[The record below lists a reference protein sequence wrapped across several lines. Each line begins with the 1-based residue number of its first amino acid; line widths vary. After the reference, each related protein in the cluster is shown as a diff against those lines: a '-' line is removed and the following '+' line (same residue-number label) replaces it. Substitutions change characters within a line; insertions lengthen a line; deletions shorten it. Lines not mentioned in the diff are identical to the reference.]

1 MPIPIAV
8 HIFDTPILLLT
19 RLLEYSYCGDLRRD
33 LCGHI
38 PPPLG
43 CGTRPARG
51 ARARVLVIVY
61 HGRGMRLYG
70 TYKINISISSISIR
84 VLALV
89 VVLKSIG
96 VNQGR
101 TQNRHRATST
111 ANKLG
116 TRTYPG
122 QSAGLLGRVPLRPY
136 TVHCQ
141 TGRSSR

>member
-1 MPIPIAV
+1 MRSRIFRFIDYLYNVGILLYRVCILIPTNANTNSSI

-70 TYKINISISSISIR
+70 TYKINISISSISI
-84 VLALV
+84 
-89 VVLKSIG
+89 
-96 VNQGR
+96 
-101 TQNRHRATST
+101 
-111 ANKLG
+111 
-116 TRTYPG
+116 YE
-122 QSAGLLGRVPLRPY
+122 Y
-136 TVHCQ
+136 
-141 TGRSSR
+141 